1 VRIPLRPRAANPRS
15 RTQLPGRGMSF
26 SLNWLDWCI
35 CLSVLGFSVFLGLY
49 LAVRKKSS
57 LDSSHFFLA
66 DRSLSWPLV
75 GASLFATNIGAEHL
89 VGLSGDSYRYGL
101 AAGTVELTTCIC
113 VGFAAAF
120 LYPFYIRNRVFT
132 TPEFLETRYHPAA
145 RVFFS
150 GLMLVISIT
159 TKMAFHL
166 YAGALVLRGLVG
178 WDVMSVVWIMGAVAS
193 CVTIIGGFTAIAYTD
208 SIQTGIIILGCGL
221 MVLSGLHR
229 VGGWQALVSRVPQ
242 AVHIAKPYD
251 DPNYP
256 FLGVIVS
263 ALYGG
268 VFYWGVDQVN
278 VQRVLGA
285 RNIDQARWGGM
296 FTIVL
301 KFLPVFI
308 FALPG
313 VIALALYPDR
323 ESKTT
328 FVTLLNEL
336 LPSGVRGLVLAALL
350 ASLISST
357 LSVMNSVSTL
367 AVRDFVLHFR
377 PATSERAQVLMG
389 RLVIVISTLLG
400 IAAAYA
406 VYKTPDG
413 LYKYLQTISIY
424 LTMPVAPA
432 IIFGILSRRVTAKGA
447 LASVIVGCGLTAIFV
462 TDQLIGVVQGQR
474 LFPWLHTKLTLNYTY
489 RGLWG
494 TLIEVLTLF
503 VVSSFTTKTAAT
515 KLDELNI
522 SARRER
528 EPLRGFADW
537 RVQLALLSVVT
548 TLIYRLIW

>member
-1 VRIPLRPRAANPRS
+1 
-15 RTQLPGRGMSF
+15 MSF
-26 SLNWLDWCI
+26 SLHWIDWCV
-35 CLSVLGFSVFLGLY
+35 CLTVLSASVLTGLY
-49 LAVRKKSS
+49 LAIRKKSS
-57 LDSSHFFLA
+57 VDSSHFFLA
-66 DRSLSWPLV
+66 DRSLTWPLV

-101 AAGTVELTTCIC
+101 GAGTVELTTCIT

-145 RVFFS
+145 RALFS
-150 GLMLVISIT
+150 ALMLVISIT

-166 YAGALVLRGLVG
+166 YAGALVLRSLVG
-178 WDVMSVVWIMGAVAS
+178 WQVMTVVWVMGAIAA

-208 SIQTGIIILGCGL
+208 SFQTGIIIFGCSL
-221 MVLSGLHR
+221 MTLIGLHK
-229 VGGWQALVSRVPQ
+229 VGGWHSLVSHVP
-242 AVHIAKPYD
+242 AAMHIAKSYD

-256 FLGVIVS
+256 FLGVILS
-263 ALYGG
+263 AFYSGT
-268 VFYWGVDQVN
+268 FYWGVDQVN

-285 RNIDQARWGGM
+285 RNIDHARWGGM

-301 KFLPVFI
+301 KLFPVFV

-313 VIALALYPDR
+313 VIALSLFPGR

-336 LPSGVRGLVLAALL
+336 LPTGFRGLVLAALL

-367 AVRDFVLHFR
+367 TVRDFILHFR
-377 PATSERAQVLMG
+377 PRTSERAQVLLG
-389 RLVIVISTLLG
+389 RVVIVIATLFG
-400 IAAAYA
+400 VMAAYA

-413 LYKYLQTISIY
+413 LYKYLQTVSIY

-432 IIFGILSRRVTAKGA
+432 IIFGILSKRVTAKGA
-447 LASVIVGCGLTAIFV
+447 LASVIVGCMLAALFV
-462 TDQLIGVVQGQR
+462 TDQLLGAREGAR
-474 LFPWLHTKLTLNYTY
+474 LFPWLHTKLLLNYTY

-494 TLIEVLTLF
+494 TIACVVILF
-503 VVSSFTTKTAAT
+503 AVSSFTKKTDSQ
-515 KLDELNI
+515 KLELLMVGWKGK
-522 SARRER
+522 RER
-528 EPLRGFADW
+528 YRGVFDW
-537 RVQLALLSVVT
+537 RFQLVVLSIITVLLYWLV
-548 TLIYRLIW
+548 W

>member
-1 VRIPLRPRAANPRS
+1 
-15 RTQLPGRGMSF
+15 MSF
-26 SLNWLDWCI
+26 SLQWLDWCV
-35 CLSVLGFSVFLGLY
+35 CLVVLSFSILLGLY
-49 LAVRKKSS
+49 LAIRKKSS
-57 LDSSHFFLA
+57 VDSAHFFLA

-101 AAGTVELTTCIC
+101 AAGTVELTTCITI
-113 VGFAAAF
+113 GIAAAF

-178 WDVMSVVWIMGAVAS
+178 WDVMTVVWVMGAVAA

-221 MVLSGLHR
+221 MVLTGLHKIA
-229 VGGWQALVSRVPQ
+229 GWHALVTQ
-242 AVHIAKPYD
+242 APEAMHIAKRYD

-256 FLGVIVS
+256 FLGVILS
-263 ALYGG
+263 AFYGG

-313 VIALALYPDR
+313 VIALALFPGR

-336 LPSGVRGLVLAALL
+336 LPTGIRGLVLAALL

-367 AVRDFVLHFR
+367 TVRDFILHFR
-377 PATSERAQVLMG
+377 PSTSERAQVLLG
-389 RLVIVISTLLG
+389 RLVIVVATLLG
-400 IAAAYA
+400 VMAAYA
-406 VYKTPDG
+406 VYRTPDG
-413 LYKYLQTISIY
+413 LYKYLQTVSIY

-432 IIFGILSRRVTAKGA
+432 IIFGILSKRVTAKGA
-447 LASVIVGCGLTAIFV
+447 LASVIVGCALASLFV
-462 TDQLIGVVQGQR
+462 TDQLIGPTRAASV
-474 LFPWLHTKLTLNYTY
+474 FPWLHTKLTLNYSY

-494 TLIEVLTLF
+494 TIACVFTLF
-503 VVSSFTTKTAAT
+503 LVSSFTKKTDPE
-515 KLDELNI
+515 KLEKLTVSWNQRAE
-522 SARRER
+522 SF
-528 EPLRGFADW
+528 RGIFDW
-537 RVQLALLSVVT
+537 RLQLAVLCVITVLLYWLV
-548 TLIYRLIW
+548 W

>member
-1 VRIPLRPRAANPRS
+1 
-15 RTQLPGRGMSF
+15 MSF
-26 SLNWLDWCI
+26 SLQWIDWCV
-35 CLSVLGFSVFLGLY
+35 CLTVLAFSIFLGLY
-49 LAVRKKSS
+49 LAVRKKTSI
-57 LDSSHFFLA
+57 DSAHFFLA

-101 AAGTVELTTCIC
+101 GAGAVELTTCIC

-145 RVFFS
+145 RALFS
-150 GLMLVISIT
+150 GLMLMISIT

-178 WDVMSVVWIMGAVAS
+178 WDVMTVVWIMGAVAA

-208 SIQTGIIILGCGL
+208 SIQTGIIILGCSL
-221 MVLSGLHR
+221 MVITGLHR
-229 VGGWQALVSRVPQ
+229 VGGWHALVSTVPQ
-242 AVHIAKPYD
+242 AMHIAKPYD

-256 FLGVIVS
+256 FWGVILTS
-263 ALYGG
+263 FYGG
-268 VFYWGVDQVN
+268 IFYWGVDQVN

-313 VIALALYPDR
+313 VIALALFPGR

-336 LPSGVRGLVLAALL
+336 LPTGVRGLVLAALL

-367 AVRDFVLHFR
+367 AVRDFILHFR
-377 PATSERAQVLMG
+377 PKTSERAQVFLG
-389 RLVIVISTLLG
+389 RIVIVIATLLG
-400 IAAAYA
+400 IMAAYA
-406 VYKTPDG
+406 VYRTPDG
-413 LYKYLQTISIY
+413 LYKYLQTVSIY
-424 LTMPVAPA
+424 LVMPVAPA
-432 IIFGILSRRVTAKGA
+432 IIFGILSKRVTAMGA
-447 LASVIVGCGLTAIFV
+447 LVSVIVGCILASIFV
-462 TDQLIGVVQGQR
+462 TDQLLGVAGGSR
-474 LFPWLHTKLTLNYTY
+474 LFPWLHTTLTLNYTY
-489 RGLWG
+489 RGLLG
-494 TLIEVLTLF
+494 TIIIVITMF
-503 VVSSFTTKTAAT
+503 VVSSFTKKTDPA
-515 KLDELNI
+515 KLEQLTV
-522 SARRER
+522 SWKGKSER
-528 EPLRGFADW
+528 FAGIFDW
-537 RVQLALLSVVT
+537 RVQLVALSIITIVLYWA
-548 TLIYRLIW
+548 LW